1 MGHGGALGMLA
12 LASRDVLKAALAID
26 LLREEHLVSLLIRM
40 FWVSLVDIWP
50 HDLVLGQVT

>member
-1 MGHGGALGMLA
+1 MLA